1 MRVLHYAS
9 RSVATLGLL
18 AFAAGC
24 GGDSTAPDAPFN
36 ASGTSSDIAA
46 IGESFDSPALE
57 SYSSASTSISAV
69 VGGQAAAAVLAAPTA
84 ALLSGGKASALRYAR
99 SLSQSYMRRGPWS
112 SSPSAEAMEIPAQ
125 YQGVTFVWDVESDQY
140 IPSDLTGAPG
150 NGVRFILYA
159 VNPVTGQ
166 PVEPLVPIDGYVDV
180 TGAETSTSSTVH
192 IVVVSSDVTYL
203 DYNVVVSGTTSS
215 ALVTISGYATNG
227 NERVEFDLG
236 NRLTGSDASGISL
249 ALDYELVVPTRGGF
263 LLDLEATI
271 EGIASET
278 PTTTIDLLA
287 RGDNGT
293 VRIQG
298 SATDATGSFT
308 VRVNG
313 DLFATITT
321 NGEGTPTITGAEGNA
336 LTEEEMQALR
346 AVFDMF
352 ANGFDFF
359 VGLTGPISG

>member
-1 MRVLHYAS
+1 
-9 RSVATLGLL
+9 
-18 AFAAGC
+18 
-24 GGDSTAPDAPFN
+24 
-36 ASGTSSDIAA
+36 
-46 IGESFDSPALE
+46 
-57 SYSSASTSISAV
+57 
-69 VGGQAAAAVLAAPTA
+69 
-84 ALLSGGKASALRYAR
+84 
-99 SLSQSYMRRGPWS
+99 
-112 SSPSAEAMEIPAQ
+112 
-125 YQGVTFVWDVESDQY
+125 
-140 IPSDLTGAPG
+140 
-150 NGVRFILYA
+150 
-159 VNPVTGQ
+159 
-166 PVEPLVPIDGYVDV
+166 VPIDGYVDV
-180 TGAETSTSSTVH
+180 TEAETSTSSTVH

-215 ALVTISGYATNG
+215 ALITISGYATNG

-263 LLDLEATI
+263 LLDLEATL
-271 EGIASET
+271 EGFMSDT
-278 PTTTIDLLA
+278 QTTTIDLLA

-298 SATDATGSFT
+298 SATGATGSFT

-321 NGEGTPTITGAEGNA
+321 NGDTPTITGAEGNA
-336 LTEEEMQALR
+336 LTEEEMQALG

-352 ANGFDFF
+352 ANGFNFF